1 MRLVPQ
7 SPHARRRIGV
17 VVLLLVVLLPAVPT
31 GAVTYQWPVPGPV
44 VRPFEA
50 PAVLYGPGH
59 RGVDLRVR
67 SGDDVRPMAAGQV
80 LWAGTVVGRRWVTV
94 QHADGIRTSYGP
106 LGRLLVATGDRVTHA
121 SVIGTADGAYH
132 GVFDVVHVGARR
144 GDAYIDPALLL
155 APDLV
160 PTLLGAGQVGA
171 TAPDWPERPTLVDGA
186 APSTRHLIVLAGLT
200 SQTGHLPLDPT
211 VLGYDADQ
219 WTQFSYTGVT
229 VDGQP
234 REYSPQDTWQ
244 RVHDAALALRD
255 QLRAHWVANPGVPVD
270 LVGHSL
276 GGLVAM
282 YYLLVLHDPYDPT
295 LPPIGKVATLAS
307 PLEGAD
313 AATVMQALQD
323 DPIAHALLELIAATQ
338 PGLDDDAP
346 VLTDLAPGSDV
357 TRALREAW
365 ERHLADPYAG
375 PLANGTDVL
384 TVGGL
389 FDPVVPEWRSDLP
402 GADHE
407 TVYDEHSGTP
417 RNDRTTN
424 LLWAFL
430 SDRPLPEASGVDG
443 LADLLSPLSGGV
455 SLLELLIG
463 GVAELLG

>member
-1 MRLVPQ
+1 MRPALLPR
-7 SPHARRRIGV
+7 ARSRRLGALALALA
-17 VVLLLVVLLPAVPT
+17 VVLPATPI

-44 VRPFEA
+44 VRPFDA

-67 SGDDVRPMAAGQV
+67 SGDEVRPMAPGRV
-80 LWAGTVVGRRWVTV
+80 IWAGTVVGRRWASI

-106 LGRLLVATGDRVTHA
+106 LGQLFVAAGEPVTHA
-121 SVIGTADGAYH
+121 TVIATADGAYH
-132 GVFDVVHVGARR
+132 GVFDVLHVGARR
-144 GDAYIDPALLL
+144 GDTYIDPELLL

-160 PTLLGAGQVGA
+160 PTLVGAGDVGA
-171 TAPDWPERPTLVDGA
+171 DQPDWPDRPTLVDGA

-200 SQTGHLPLDPT
+200 SQTGHLPLDPA
-211 VLGYDADQ
+211 VLGYDEDEYS
-219 WTQFSYTGVT
+219 QFSYTGVGD
-229 VDGQP
+229 DGQP
-234 REYSPQDTWQ
+234 RAYSPQDTWQ

-255 QLRAHWVANPGVPVD
+255 QLRAQWAANPGQAVD

-313 AATVMQALQD
+313 AAAVMQALQD
-323 DPIAHALLELIAATQ
+323 DPIAHALLELVAATQ

-357 TRALREAW
+357 TQALRDAW
-365 ERHLADPYAG
+365 ARHLADPYAG

-430 SDRPLPEASGVDG
+430 SDRPLPEAEGLDG

-455 SLLELLIG
+455 SLLELMIG
-463 GVAELLG
+463 GIAELLG